1 MTLHAFDGDDFV
13 EVYRQLQRRLIEVYP
28 TDVGQWQSQDVSSRP
43 EMVTHELANVS
54 IVMGLPQSAMKLGWL
69 TGAHLPWAEDHF
81 RERVGGEPLNPA
93 PSEAWWPFASKKG
106 QTTNEE
112 HRMGEQFAHT
122 YPERIWPKEAGKVWE
137 SKVRPDYDEL
147 WGNNTGVRF
156 EYGDLE
162 DVVNLLIKSPGTRQA
177 FLPIWFPEDT
187 GVVHG
192 ERVPCT
198 LGYHF
203 MIRNNQLQITYY
215 MRSCDL
221 IRHFQD
227 DVYMAG
233 RLAQW
238 VRDELNKHLHN
249 RVYDVG
255 ELVMH
260 IVSLHCF
267 VGDIDLMIKRDEDGD
282 AWPTLTA

>member
-1 MTLHAFDGDDFV
+1 MTLHAFDGDDFY
-13 EVYRQLQRRLIEVYP
+13 ELYRQLQVRLMDAP
-28 TDVGQWQSQDVSSRP
+28 LTDVGQWQSQDISSRP

-54 IVMGLPQSAMKLGWL
+54 IVMGLPQTAAELAEL
-69 TGAHLPWAEDHF
+69 TGAHLPWAEDHLQ
-81 RERVGGEPLNPA
+81 ERVGGEPLNPA
-93 PSEAWWPFASKKG
+93 PSEAWWPFASKKNG
-106 QTTNEE
+106 TTNTD
-112 HRMGEQFAHT
+112 HRMGVEFSHT
-122 YPERIWPKEAGKVWE
+122 YPERMWPKEAGKIWE

-147 WGNNTGVRF
+147 WGNNRGIRF

-203 MIRNNQLQITYY
+203 MIRKNKLQITYY

-238 VRDELNKHLHN
+238 VRDQLNNHLHT
-249 RVYDVG
+249 VQYDVS

-267 VGDIDLMIKRDEDGD
+267 DGD
-282 AWPTLTA
+282 VDGMVNRHMEGKAWPTV

>member
-1 MTLHAFDGDDFV
+1 MTLHAFDGDDFA

-54 IVMGLPQSAMKLGWL
+54 IVMGLPQSAMVLADQ
-69 TGAHLPWAEDHF
+69 TGAHLPWAEDHLQ
-81 RERVGGEPLNPA
+81 ERVGGEPLNPA
-93 PSEAWWPFASKKG
+93 PSEAWWPFASKKDG
-106 QTTNEE
+106 TTNTD
-112 HRMGEQFAHT
+112 HRMGVEFSHT
-122 YPERIWPKEAGKVWE
+122 YPERIWPKRAGDLN
-137 SKVRPDYDEL
+137 SPTSLDHL
-147 WGNNTGVRF
+147 GVRF
-156 EYGDLE
+156 AYGDLQ
-162 DVVNLLIKSPGTRQA
+162 DVVNLLIKQPGTRQA

-203 MIRNNQLQITYY
+203 MIRNGELQITYY

-238 VRDELNKHLHN
+238 VRDELNNHLHN
-249 RVYDVG
+249 RAYDVG

-267 VGDIDLMIKRDEDGD
+267 AGDIDMMTKRDEEGD
-282 AWPTLTA
+282 AWPTV

>member
-1 MTLHAFDGDDFV
+1 MTLHAFDGDDFT
-13 EVYRQLQRRLIEVYP
+13 EVYRQLQRRLIDEPP

-54 IVMGLPQSAMKLGWL
+54 IVMGLPQSAMVLAHM

-81 RERVGGEPLNPA
+81 QERVGGKPLNPA

-122 YPERIWPKEAGKVWE
+122 YPERMWPVHAGYPYPE
-137 SKVRPDYDEL
+137 RPAHTTH
-147 WGNNTGVRF
+147 WGIRF
-156 EYGDLE
+156 RYGDLQ

-203 MIRNNQLQITYY
+203 MIRNDELQITYY

-238 VRDELNKHLHN
+238 VRDQLNNHLHN
-249 RVYDVG
+249 TVYDVG

-267 VGDIDLMIKRDEDGD
+267 EGDIPGMIKRNDEGYS
-282 AWPTLTA
+282 WPTV

>member
-1 MTLHAFDGDDFV
+1 MTLHAFDGDDFE
-13 EVYRQLQRRLIEVYP
+13 EVYRQLQRRLIDEPP
-28 TDVGQWQSQDVSSRP
+28 TDVGQWQSQDISSRP

-54 IVMGLPQSAMKLGWL
+54 IVLGLPEMIMELEWL

-81 RERVGGEPLNPA
+81 QERVSGEPLNPA
-93 PSEAWWPFASKKG
+93 PSEAWWPFASKKNG
-106 QTTNEE
+106 TTNEE
-112 HRMGEQFAHT
+112 HRMGVEFAHT
-122 YPERIWPKEAGKVWE
+122 YPERIWPKHAGEVQTIEHKGEEVLL
-137 SKVRPDYDEL
+137 SDIR
-147 WGNNTGVRF
+147 GNRGVRF
-156 EYGDLE
+156 FYGDLN

-238 VRDELNKHLHN
+238 VRDQLNNHLGN
-249 RVYDVG
+249 VVYEMG

-267 VGDIDLMIKRDEDGD
+267 EGDIPGMMKRDEMGQ
-282 AWPTLTA
+282 AWPTV

>member
-1 MTLHAFDGDDFV
+1 MTLHAFDGDDFA

-28 TDVGQWQSQDVSSRP
+28 TDVGQWQSQDISSRP

-81 RERVGGEPLNPA
+81 QERVGEEPLNPA
-93 PSEAWWPFASKKG
+93 PSEAWWPFASKKDG
-106 QTTNEE
+106 TTNTD
-112 HRMGEQFAHT
+112 HRMGRQFAHT
-122 YPERIWPKEAGKVWE
+122 YPERIWPKEAGSVWE
-137 SKVRPDYDEL
+137 SKVREDYDEL
-147 WGNNTGVRF
+147 WGNHKGIRF

-162 DVVNLLIKSPGTRQA
+162 DVVRLLIKSPGTRQA

-203 MIRNNQLQITYY
+203 MIRNGELQITYY

-238 VRDELNKHLHN
+238 VRDQLNNHLHN
-249 RVYDVG
+249 KAYDVG

-267 VGDIDLMIKRDEDGD
+267 AGDIDMMTKRHEDGE
-282 AWPTLTA
+282 AWPTV

>member
-1 MTLHAFDGDDFV
+1 MTLHAFDGDDFA

-28 TDVGQWQSQDVSSRP
+28 TDVGQWQSQDISSRP

-54 IVMGLPQSAMKLGWL
+54 IVMGLPQTVHTLAKR

-81 RERVGGEPLNPA
+81 QERVGGEPLNPA
-93 PSEAWWPFASKKG
+93 PSEAWWPFASKKNG
-106 QTTNEE
+106 TTNEE
-112 HRMGEQFAHT
+112 HRMGVEFAHT
-122 YPERIWPKEAGKVWE
+122 YPERMWPVHAGYPHPE
-137 SKVRPDYDEL
+137 RPAHTTH
-147 WGNNTGVRF
+147 WGIRF
-156 EYGDLE
+156 RYGDLQ
-162 DVVNLLIKSPGTRQA
+162 DVVNLLIKQPGTRQA

-203 MIRNNQLQITYY
+203 MMRDDQLQITYY

-238 VRDELNKHLHN
+238 VRDQLNNHLHN

-267 VGDIDLMIKRDEDGD
+267 AGDIAGMTKRDEDGY
-282 AWPTLTA
+282 AWPTA